1 MLDKL
6 RGLVTANRVIAL
18 IGLVGS
24 AGAFLVAIQTSLIPG
39 SPAAE
44 AVAKAVVAL
53 GSVAS
58 FLKIVDRFLEGSQAW
73 DALTAAQT
81 DGKEVA
87 KAGNARSLESPA
99 STIDGFPVSPSIDRP
114 ADAPTVDV
122 GQAGG
127 DGQ

>member
-58 FLKIVDRFLEGSQAW
+58 FLKIVDSQAW